1 MPSVIKLTAGMF
13 PEVHAELLRA
23 MNPNMTADEWRVAFS
38 DHGWH
43 DEDHFGYVLI
53 EDGRPAGVL
62 GTLFS
67 RRIID
72 GSEKKFC
79 NLHGWYVKPEHRAK
93 SLLLMRP
100 ALALKDHTLTDFT
113 ASPDV
118 IVISKRL
125 GFATLDSH
133 VWVLPRL
140 PHVRNS
146 KLRFEQWSSGRGAE
160 DMIFDPVTDKLV
172 ADHQGLDCGHLAFT
186 DGRESC
192 VVIFSRMASVKPP
205 HCEIHHISNPSLFR
219 RYHREARSR
228 LLEQTATGCVVVE
241 SRLLPGGAPFAFKLR
256 ILEKLYRPADVPAAS
271 VDNLYTE
278 IVLLKLAT
286 PYQGIHLAA
295 RRQIR
300 EGALEKARRWLKGDA
315 PGR

>member
-1 MPSVIKLTAGMF
+1 MPVIHLTAGMF
-13 PEVHAELLRA
+13 PEVYAELLRA
-23 MNPNMTADEWRVAFS
+23 LNPNMTADEWRVAFS

-62 GTLFS
+62 GALFS
-67 RRIID
+67 RRIIG

-93 SLLLMRP
+93 SLLMMRP

-118 IVISKRL
+118 IVMFKRL

-133 VWVLPRL
+133 VWVLPKL
-140 PHVRNS
+140 PHVRGR
-146 KLRFEQWSSGRGAE
+146 KLRFEQWSSGKGVA
-160 DMIFDPVTDKLV
+160 DMIFDPVTEKLV
-172 ADHQGLDCGHLAFT
+172 ADHQGLDCRHLAFT

-228 LLEQTATGCVVVE
+228 LLEQTGTGYVVVE
-241 SRLLPGGAPFAFKLR
+241 SRLLPGGAPFAFKLKM
-256 ILEKLYRPADVPAAS
+256 LEKLYRSPDVPAAS

-295 RRQIR
+295 RQQIR
-300 EGALEKARRWLKGDA
+300 EATLDKARRWLKGEA
-315 PGR
+315 SGG